1 MRIESAALT
10 EPAVRE
16 LITELDAEL
25 RERYPEE
32 GAVHDRI
39 DPVEVAPGSGVLLVA
54 VGEGDELLGCGA
66 LRVLEPGV
74 GEIKRMY
81 VRPGARGRGIASAL
95 LAALEAEASALYLE
109 RIVLETGERQGEAGP
124 MR

>member
-1 MRIESAALT
+1 MASVRIESAALT

-66 LRVLEPGV
+66 LRVLEP
-74 GEIKRMY
+74 
-81 VRPGARGRGIASAL
+81 
-95 LAALEAEASALYLE
+95 SALYLE